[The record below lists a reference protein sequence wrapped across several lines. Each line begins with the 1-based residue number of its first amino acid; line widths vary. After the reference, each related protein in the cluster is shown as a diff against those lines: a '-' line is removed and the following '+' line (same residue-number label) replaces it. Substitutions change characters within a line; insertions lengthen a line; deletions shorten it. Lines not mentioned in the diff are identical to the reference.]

1 MSHEP
6 CAPVRDLEHSVKLVG
21 AHALFAGAKQVI
33 GQQPFAQGDMAVCED
48 RSDRDSERL
57 PASLALPEAGA
68 SALALQLVG
77 FANHSTMG
85 ADRAIR
91 PADSLKE
98 LPRFVL
104 IAEIFG

>member
-6 CAPVRDLEHSVKLVG
+6 CTPVRYLEHSVKLMG
-21 AHALFAGAKQVI
+21 AHALLAGTKQVV
-33 GQQPFAQGDMAVCED
+33 GQQPFAQGDVAVCED

-57 PASLALPEAGA
+57 PASLALPETGA
-68 SALALQLVG
+68 SALTLQLVG
-77 FANHSTMG
+77 FADHSTMG
-85 ADRAIR
+85 TDRAIR

>member
-6 CAPVRDLEHSVKLVG
+6 CAPIRDLEHSVKLVG
-21 AHALFAGAKQVI
+21 AHALLAGTKQVI

-48 RSDRDSERL
+48 RSDRDSKRL
-57 PASLALPEAGA
+57 PASLTFPEAGA

-77 FANHSTMG
+77 FADHSTMG
-85 ADRAIR
+85 TDRAIR

-98 LPRFVL
+98 LTRFVL
-104 IAEIFG
+104 IAEILG